1 MKLEFGSKGY
11 MVVVSSGSRLDGC
24 GLRIMKHF
32 RTLVNSMFQSFI
44 KLYIIHHLATLI
56 LFFFTFSKYYR
67 DTF

>member
-11 MVVVSSGSRLDGC
+11 MVVVSSGSRLDEC

-32 RTLVNSMFQSFI
+32 RTVVNSMFQSFI

-56 LFFFTFSKYYR
+56 LFFTFSKYYR

>member
-11 MVVVSSGSRLDGC
+11 MVVVSSGSRLDAC

-44 KLYIIHHLATLI
+44 HKIIYNTSFSNADSFFYIFKVL
-56 LFFFTFSKYYR
+56 
-67 DTF
+67 